1 MIRITKMSGKFYGK
15 NIELSDSAEQED
27 IEQFVS
33 EGTPCIL
40 VEDLEDAAD
49 LLDISPDEIEMVN

>member
-1 MIRITKMSGKFYGK
+1 MSGKFQGK
-15 NIELSDSAEQED
+15 NIILSNSSEQED
-27 IEQFVS
+27 IIQFVN